1 MQRAARVFVL
11 ALVLAV
17 SAISLSAD
25 SRPALSGTVAGIELC
40 PQSIC
45 GFALF
50 VGGFEGELNS
60 RPASGGFVGAIT
72 HDPLPPILNTA
83 AVTGGEFTITAGARA
98 IQGEVAGGTILN
110 LNGVQFCVTLQLEIT
125 KGGRGDL
132 YFTGLLDHGP
142 FPPTIFGIV
151 SQTPIP
157 CPLGAS

>member
-1 MQRAARVFVL
+1 MQPAARVFVL

-50 VGGFEGELNS
+50 VGGFEGEVNS
-60 RPASGGFVGAIT
+60 NTASGGFVGAIT
-72 HDPLPPILNTA
+72 HEALPPVFGTSAI
-83 AVTGGEFTITAGARA
+83 TGGEFTITAGRRV
-98 IQGEVAGGTILN
+98 IEGDVGGGTIQN
-110 LNGVQFCVTLQLEIT
+110 LNGTQFCVTMQLEPD
-125 KGGRGDL
+125 KGGLEDI

-142 FPPTIFGIV
+142 FPPIITGIL
-151 SQTPIP
+151 SEAPLP
-157 CPLGAS
+157 CSLVVF